1 MLLVTPG
8 IHPERGIAKA
18 GRGPRP
24 LHVMLHVH
32 VVTCCTCCM
41 FSKKSLENKGTEL
54 KG

>member
-24 LHVMLHVH
+24 LH
-32 VVTCCTCCM
+32 
-41 FSKKSLENKGTEL
+41 FFRKKSGKQGQGL
-54 KG
+54 

>member
-24 LHVMLHVH
+24 LH
-32 VVTCCTCCM
+32 
-41 FSKKSLENKGTEL
+41 FFPKKSGKQGQYH
-54 KG
+54 